1 MDKMRALEVLV
12 CVVEHGSFSKAA
24 DTLGMSAVMVGK
36 YIAALESEV
45 GTRLIERSTR
55 LQKLTA
61 AGNAFYQQAK
71 LTLAQLQHTFT
82 VVEQLQA
89 APTGTLTI
97 SAPPSFGAQTI
108 APISAAFQALHPAV
122 KIVLDLSNRR
132 VDVLQEDIDIA
143 IRIGTLHTDATVAKQ
158 LCSYRMAIGA
168 APAYLQH
175 AGTPQNLD
183 DLYQHRVLVH
193 RLWHDLDPEQYPH
206 LQALQLMQ
214 EQSTFVSNDGLAL
227 RSAAEAGAGIIVQP
241 EVLLQDAFASG
252 RLLRVL
258 PHIALPEQPVHVLYA
273 PHSKALPKVAL
284 FVPFLVQ
291 HITEY
296 VQMA

>member
-132 VDVLQEDIDIA
+132 VDV
-143 IRIGTLHTDATVAKQ
+143 
-158 LCSYRMAIGA
+158 AIGA

-175 AGTPQNLD
+175 AGTPLKLD

-227 RSAAEAGAGIIVQP
+227 RIAAEAGAGIIVQP

-284 FVPFLVQ
+284 FVPFLLQ
-291 HITEY
+291 HITDY